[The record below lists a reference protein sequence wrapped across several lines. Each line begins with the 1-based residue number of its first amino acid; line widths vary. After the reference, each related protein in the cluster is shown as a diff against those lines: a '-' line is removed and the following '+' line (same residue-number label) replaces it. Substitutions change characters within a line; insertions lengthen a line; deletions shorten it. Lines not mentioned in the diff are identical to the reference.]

1 MSGLQISFH
10 SNSIQSYFGKRS
22 AYWKGIDIRHQGKI
36 NDRVCNDM
44 EFSHTHIFGAEV
56 AVQSAASNMLL
67 RNVTIESNVCG
78 IRTTGDVSTNLH
90 IEDSTVNMN
99 AEVGVYVQAHG
110 GVALIRSSFKD
121 NNIGVS
127 SKSLSNLEIVGCSF
141 ANRKCGFQVS
151 GVLSNGL
158 IHDTNFS
165 DVKRALYLSL
175 LYHTEIYNVTV
186 QNCTFS
192 AQSYR
197 NDEALYVDIHNS
209 AYRVK
214 ILGCV
219 FRDNARGISV
229 SGNGNPDS
237 LILFENITVARQT
250 YQAITVSY
258 IHTPVEIRGSTF
270 SENRGNTISIS
281 ALQGRGGLIIENC
294 TFVANAGDHVV
305 RLNQQETNSVIS
317 NTTFVNNTASTTL
330 FFYDSNQGQLHC
342 TQNSFSNPQAK
353 FELMIDSRWADS
365 YTVDVRYNW
374 WGTTNATSIR
384 SRIRDFFVDMTRAEA
399 SISPIFADSP
409 MDSTNTTD
417 ITTDFRFY
425 GNKLGGRLTEDT
437 ALFLENLTTVGFT
450 IHVPQGKTL
459 TIRSNGTLQFVKDIG
474 ILVQGKCQM
483 SAFS

>member
-1 MSGLQISFH
+1 MHIWF
-10 SNSIQSYFGKRS
+10 
-22 AYWKGIDIRHQGKI
+22 
-36 NDRVCNDM
+36 NDTACSEM
-44 EFSHTHIFGAEV
+44 EFSHTNIFGAEV

-67 RNVTIESNVCG
+67 RNVTIESNVRG

-90 IEDSTVNMN
+90 IEDSTVNRN
-99 AEVGVYVQAHG
+99 AAEGVYAQAHG
-110 GVALIRSSFKD
+110 GVVLVRSSF
-121 NNIGVS
+121 NNNNVGVRS
-127 SKSLSNLEIVGCSF
+127 ESLSNLEIVGCSF
-141 ANRKCGFQVS
+141 ANRAYGFQVS
-151 GVLSNGL
+151 GVLSNVL

-165 DVKRALYLSL
+165 DVNRGLYLRLS
-175 LYHTEIYNVTV
+175 YHREIYNVTV

-197 NDEALYVDIHNS
+197 YNEALYVDIRNS

-229 SGNGNPDS
+229 SGNGNLDS
-237 LILFENITVARQT
+237 LVLFENITVARQT
-250 YQAITVSY
+250 YQAITVSN

-270 SENRGNTISIS
+270 SENRGNTLSVS
-281 ALQGRGGLIIENC
+281 GNRGRGGLIVENC

-342 TQNSFSNPQAK
+342 AQNSFSNPQAK
-353 FELMIDSRWADS
+353 FELMINSLWVDS

-399 SISPIFADSP
+399 SISPIFTDSP

-425 GNKLGGRLTEDT
+425 ENKLGGRLTEDT
-437 ALFLENLTTVGFT
+437 ALLLDNLTTIGFT

-459 TIRSNGTLQFVKDIG
+459 TIRANGTLQFVKDIG
-474 ILVQGKCQM
+474 LLVQGKCQLFKM
-483 SAFS
+483 LHLLDVAHTNIRVALDNFILEIR

>member
-1 MSGLQISFH
+1 ML
-10 SNSIQSYFGKRS
+10 N
-22 AYWKGIDIRHQGKI
+22 RHALTYCI
-36 NDRVCNDM
+36 HIWFNDTACSDM

-67 RNVTIESNVCG
+67 RNVTIESNVRG
-78 IRTTGDVSTNLH
+78 IRTTRYISTNLH
-90 IEDSTVNMN
+90 IEDSTVNNN
-99 AEVGVYVQAHG
+99 AKEGVYVQAHG

-121 NNIGVS
+121 NNIGVYS
-127 SKSLSNLEIVGCSF
+127 RSLSNLEIVGCSF
-141 ANRKCGFQVS
+141 ANRAYGFIVS

-165 DVKRALYLSL
+165 DVNRGLYLSL
-175 LYHTEIYNVTV
+175 SYHREIYNITV

-197 NDEALYVDIHNS
+197 YEALYLNIGNS

-229 SGNGNPDS
+229 SGDGNSDS
-237 LILFENITVARQT
+237 LILFENIIVVRQT
-250 YQAITVSY
+250 YQAITVTN

-270 SENRGNTISIS
+270 SENRGNTLSVS
-281 ALQGRGGLIIENC
+281 GNRGQGGLIMENC
-294 TFVANAGDHVV
+294 TFAANAGDHVV
-305 RLNQQETNSVIS
+305 RLNQQETNSVIC

-330 FFYDSNQGQLHC
+330 FFYDSNQGQLYC

-365 YTVDVRYNW
+365 YTVDARYNW

-425 GNKLGGRLTEDT
+425 ENKFGGRLTEDT
-437 ALFLENLTTVGFT
+437 ALLLDNLTTIGFT

-459 TIRSNGTLQFVKDIG
+459 TIHSNGTLQFVKDIG

-483 SAFS
+483 STVLLFS